1 MVIGEAECTGA
12 GQTGRMELFEIEMEQ
27 QVTREE
33 AAAWLR
39 KIADQLE
46 RHNEIS
52 IDREGMRMRIAVPTE
67 LTMEI
72 EVEIGSENSLEI
84 ELNW

>member
-1 MVIGEAECTGA
+1 
-12 GQTGRMELFEIEMEQ
+12 
-27 QVTREE
+27 
-33 AAAWLR
+33 
-39 KIADQLE
+39 
-46 RHNEIS
+46 EIS

-67 LTMEI
+67 LTMEV